1 MLTTLNNDR
10 LYAYD
15 SSMFPPESSP
25 DNPAAIPSTSGALPD
40 PWPFWVGDH
49 PATTLDGAAA
59 LELSEDQFEAWLSK
73 LCAVPTIPDI
83 STPPPSATPATS
95 RGTPS
100 DCPHSTPPTSAV
112 PFCVSPADTVFSVV
126 PSLSS
131 PSITASPD
139 SLGHLSP
146 TTPNLPSIP
155 IPVKAVTLVTAP
167 SSGLPP
173 PTHLPTGF
181 LALELLE
188 TRPNV
193 APGPPL
199 YIPVYTMPCT
209 ASATSIVPP
218 PAHTP
223 AVSDT
228 SPVDV
233 ALPPG
238 SPRRPRRTRS
248 RSIQSKSAGQTATK
262 LFKCPIP
269 ECGVV
274 IKNRACNYYQH
285 MREQHDPTFQ
295 RANCPHCPCSYTRPS
310 ELNRHKFNKHPSS
323 ITEDIHAVTVNPPI

>member
-1 MLTTLNNDR
+1 MLNNDKP
-10 LYAYD
+10 YAHD
-15 SSMFPPESSP
+15 CSMFPPDLSP
-25 DNPAAIPSTSGALPD
+25 DNPATIPSTSGAVPD
-40 PWPFWVGDH
+40 PWPYWAGDY
-49 PATTLDGAAA
+49 PTTTLDGAAA
-59 LELSEDQFEAWLSK
+59 LTLSDDQFEAWRE

-83 STPPPSATPATS
+83 STPSPSATPATS
-95 RGTPS
+95 RDTPS
-100 DCPHSTPPTSAV
+100 KCSLSTPPTSAV
-112 PFCVSPADTVFSVV
+112 PFCVSPADTIFSVV

-131 PSITASPD
+131 PSTTASPD

-146 TTPNLPSIP
+146 TTPHLPSIP

-167 SSGLPP
+167 ASGLPP

-218 PAHTP
+218 PSHITP
-223 AVSDT
+223 AVSEM

-238 SPRRPRRTRS
+238 SSRRPRRTRS
-248 RSIQSKSAGQTATK
+248 RSVQSKSAGQTATK

-269 ECGVV
+269 ECGAV
-274 IKNRACNYYQH
+274 IMNRVWNYYQH

-295 RANCPHCPCSYTRPS
+295 RANCPHCPCSYTRSS
-310 ELNRHKFNKHPSS
+310 ELNRHKIKNHPSS
-323 ITEDIHAVTVNPPI
+323 ITEDIHGVTVNPPI